1 MAPEEIAL
9 VEASMAALQDRMP
22 ALAATFYDRLFTAAP
37 ETRVLFSTDM
47 DVQGEKFTTMLAYL
61 VRSLRSWT
69 VLEPTS
75 RDNGQRH
82 AGYGVTVEH
91 YRIAGVALV
100 GAMAELL
107 GDDWSDE
114 TEQAWSAAYGLLAEL
129 MLSGARA
136 VATPA
141 L

>member
-9 VEASMAALQDRMP
+9 VEATMVALRDRMP
-22 ALAATFYDRLFTAAP
+22 LLATTFYDRLFTAAP

-61 VRSLRSWT
+61 VRSLRQWT

-75 RDNGQRH
+75 RDNGRRH
-82 AGYGVTVEH
+82 SGYGVTVEH
-91 YRIAGVALV
+91 YRIAGLALV

-107 GDDWSDE
+107 GDDWNAE
-114 TEQAWSAAYGLLAEL
+114 TEQAWTAAYGLLSEL

-136 VATPA
+136 AATPA